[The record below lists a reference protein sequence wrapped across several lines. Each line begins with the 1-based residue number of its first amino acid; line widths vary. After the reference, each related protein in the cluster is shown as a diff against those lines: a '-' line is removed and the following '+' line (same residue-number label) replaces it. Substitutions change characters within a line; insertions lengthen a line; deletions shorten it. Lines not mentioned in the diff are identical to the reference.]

1 MSIIMSISNRIM
13 VLNFGETIG
22 EGKPEEISQDPEVIK
37 AYLGDA

>member
-1 MSIIMSISNRIM
+1 M

-22 EGKPEEISQDPEVIK
+22 EGKPEEISQHPEVIK